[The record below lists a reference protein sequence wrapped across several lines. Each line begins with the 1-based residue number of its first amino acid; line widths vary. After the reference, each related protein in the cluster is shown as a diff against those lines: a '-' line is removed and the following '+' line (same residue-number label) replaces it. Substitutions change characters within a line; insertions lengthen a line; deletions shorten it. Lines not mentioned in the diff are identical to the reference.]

1 MNVLQRALKLVTAD
15 RNESYGPPAEDY
27 GRVAAIHRAITGS
40 EFSASDA
47 ALMLLALLVLVQSQF
62 VIFMRLQKLTTH
74 ALAKTPTFQLRYWII
89 QTFLRLLM
97 RATNMEPLQDV
108 DEKLI
113 G

>member
-47 ALMLLALLVLVQSQF
+47 ALVMLCVKLSRLGFGRGRPGVDLDDTLVDLAGYVFVL
-62 VIFMRLQKLTTH
+62 
-74 ALAKTPTFQLRYWII
+74 
-89 QTFLRLLM
+89 
-97 RATNMEPLQDV
+97 
-108 DEKLI
+108 DECMKAEEGL
-113 G
+113 